1 MWAATL
7 LWAAIL
13 VYAVGASFDF
23 GAGFWGWWE
32 SRRGM
37 RQGAWVAERYV
48 SPLWEVTNVFLVLI
62 PVALVGFFPGAAYAY
77 GILLLVPGSLILI
90 LLAVRGTFLVYG
102 HTSEIHRRRTQVAA
116 AWTGLLIPAL
126 LVLTLPVSQGLG
138 VKGGGAGALWLD
150 LPELLASPATH
161 GFLVFGL
168 TSELF
173 LSALL
178 LADLARVS
186 GADSAFARY
195 RRRALVLGPV
205 MFIAAAGVWGLL
217 PASQTWIHARLLQQ
231 WPWFAASF
239 ACFFGVGLLLGAYP
253 TEGKTG
259 GTGPAAGASAV
270 FEDSAASGDSASSGA
285 SASFGASAIR
295 EEAPPARRRSSE
307 MSSGSTAATTGWK
320 AWRHPVRW
328 AVVLAVLQYALAHW
342 GYGLAHLPFL
352 LAPSLTVEGAF
363 AGPAMFR
370 TLLVVLLVGLALF
383 FPTFVWFW
391 RLFMER
397 PEPAPGDPETLDRPG
412 V

>member
-1 MWAATL
+1 MTESMWAATL
-7 LWAAIL
+7 LWTAIL

-37 RQGAWVAERYV
+37 RQAAWVAERYV

-77 GILLLVPGSLILI
+77 GVLLLVPGSLILI

-102 HTSEIHRRRTQVAA
+102 HTSEIHRRRTEVAA

-217 PASQTWIHARLLQQ
+217 PPSQTWIHARLLQQ
-231 WPWFAASF
+231 WPWFAASL
-239 ACFFGVGLLLGAYP
+239 ACFFGVGLLLGVYSK
-253 TEGKTG
+253 EVKTQ
-259 GTGPAAGASAV
+259 TT
-270 FEDSAASGDSASSGA
+270 ASGFSSVQ
-285 SASFGASAIR
+285 
-295 EEAPPARRRSSE
+295 EEAPQAEQRGPGTPSEPA
-307 MSSGSTAATTGWK
+307 TASTGWK

-328 AVVLAVLQYALAHW
+328 AVVLAVLQYAFAHW
-342 GYGLAHLPFL
+342 GYGLSHLPFL

-370 TLLVVLLVGLALF
+370 TLLVVLLVGLALL
-383 FPTFVWFW
+383 FPAFVWFW

-397 PEPAPGDPETLDRPG
+397 PEPAPGERFTNN
-412 V
+412 